1 MSKLIKGL
9 FILLLVIFLFNKNI
23 LSFLFVKK
31 FESWVER
38 QVKIEKIY
46 FDYSGLVIVERL
58 KVLNSNQNYYDNLLK
73 VEKIVFNIDLK
84 SIFSDLIIVKS
95 LNIKNPVFFLD
106 INYNEIVK
114 ENQKNV
120 INDNIGL
127 AKKLNE
133 KLPDK
138 VWPKKKKD
146 VNFLI
151 QESSLTSP
159 KVNIKISSIS
169 KPITFSLSDMKFTEF
184 GNDEDYR
191 HYKDILKSILFDL
204 YARVSD
210 RRYKKI
216 LKQIYNF

>member
-73 VEKIVFNIDLK
+73 AEKIVFNIDLK

-95 LNIKNPVFFLD
+95 LNIKNPEFFLD
-106 INYNEIVK
+106 INYNKSLK

-159 KVNIKISSIS
+159 KANIKISSIS

-184 GNDEDYR
+184 GNDERYR
-191 HYKDILKSILFDL
+191 HYKDVLKSILFDL

>member
-1 MSKLIKGL
+1 MSKLIK
-9 FILLLVIFLFNKNI
+9 ILLVFLLVILLFNKNI

-38 QVKIEKIY
+38 QVKIEEIY
-46 FDYSGLVIVERL
+46 FDYSGLVIVEKL
-58 KVLNSNQNYYDNLLK
+58 KILNSNRNYYDNLVK
-73 VEKIVFNIDLK
+73 VEKIIINIDLK

-95 LNIKNPVFFLD
+95 LKIKNPEFFLD

-114 ENQKNV
+114 ENQKNI

-151 QESSLTSP
+151 QESSLISP
-159 KVNIKISSIS
+159 KANIKISSIS
-169 KPITFSLSDMKFTEF
+169 KPITFGLSDMKFTEF
-184 GNDEDYR
+184 GNDEHYR
-191 HYKDILKSILFDL
+191 HYKDVLKSILFDL
-204 YARVSD
+204 YARVID

-216 LKQIYNF
+216 LEQIYNF

>member
-9 FILLLVIFLFNKNI
+9 FIILLVIFLFNKNI

-46 FDYSGLVIVERL
+46 FDYSGLVIVEKL
-58 KVLNSNQNYYDNLLK
+58 KILNSSQKYYDNLLK
-73 VEKIVFNIDLK
+73 AEKIVFNIDIK
-84 SIFSDLIIVKS
+84 SIFSDLIIVNS
-95 LNIKNPVFFLD
+95 LNIKNPEFFLD
-106 INYNEIVK
+106 INYNEIEK

-146 VNFLI
+146 INFLI
-151 QESSLTSP
+151 RESSLTSP
-159 KVNIKISSIS
+159 KANIKISSIS

-184 GNDEDYR
+184 GNDEHYR
-191 HYKDILKSILFDL
+191 HYKDVLKSILFDL

-210 RRYKKI
+210 RGYKKI

>member
-9 FILLLVIFLFNKNI
+9 FIILLVIFLFNKNI

-46 FDYSGLVIVERL
+46 FDYSGLVIVEKL

-73 VEKIVFNIDLK
+73 AEKIVFNIDVK

-151 QESSLTSP
+151 KESSLTSP
-159 KVNIKISSIS
+159 KANIKISSIS

-210 RRYKKI
+210 RKYKKI

>member
-46 FDYSGLVIVERL
+46 FDYSGLVIVEKL
-58 KVLNSNQNYYDNLLK
+58 KILNSSQNYYDNLLK
-73 VEKIVFNIDLK
+73 AEKIVFIIDIK

-95 LNIKNPVFFLD
+95 LNIKNPEFFLD

-151 QESSLTSP
+151 RESSLTSP
-159 KVNIKISSIS
+159 KANIKISSIS

-184 GNDEDYR
+184 GNDERYR
-191 HYKDILKSILFDL
+191 HYKDVLKSILFDL

-210 RRYKKI
+210 RGYKKI

>member
-46 FDYSGLVIVERL
+46 FDYSGLVIVEKL

-73 VEKIVFNIDLK
+73 AEKIVFNIDLK
-84 SIFSDLIIVKS
+84 SIFSNLIIVKS
-95 LNIKNPVFFLD
+95 LNIKNPEFFLD
-106 INYNEIVK
+106 INYNKSLK

-138 VWPKKKKD
+138 IWPKKKKD
-146 VNFLI
+146 VNFII
-151 QESSLTSP
+151 QESSLSSP
-159 KVNIKISSIS
+159 KANIKISSIS

-184 GNDEDYR
+184 GNDERYR
-191 HYKDILKSILFDL
+191 HYKDVLKSILFDL

>member
-9 FILLLVIFLFNKNI
+9 LILLLVIFLFNKNI

-46 FDYSGLVIVERL
+46 FDYSGLVIIEKL

-73 VEKIVFNIDLK
+73 AEKIVFNIDVK

-151 QESSLTSP
+151 KESSLTSP
-159 KVNIKISSIS
+159 KANIKISSIS

-210 RRYKKI
+210 RKYKKI

>member
-9 FILLLVIFLFNKNI
+9 LILLLVIFLFNKNI

-46 FDYSGLVIVERL
+46 FDYSGLVIVEKL

-73 VEKIVFNIDLK
+73 AEKIVFNIDVK

-151 QESSLTSP
+151 KESSLTSP
-159 KVNIKISSIS
+159 KANIKISSIS

-210 RRYKKI
+210 RKYKKI

>member
-9 FILLLVIFLFNKNI
+9 LILLLVIFLFNKNI

-46 FDYSGLVIVERL
+46 FDYSGLVIVEKL

-73 VEKIVFNIDLK
+73 AEKIVFNIDVK

-95 LNIKNPVFFLD
+95 LNIKNPEFFLD

-151 QESSLTSP
+151 KESSLTSP
-159 KVNIKISSIS
+159 KANIKISSIS

-210 RRYKKI
+210 RKYKKI

>member
-73 VEKIVFNIDLK
+73 AEKIVFNIDLK
-84 SIFSDLIIVKS
+84 SIFSNLIIVKS
-95 LNIKNPVFFLD
+95 LNIKNPEFFLD
-106 INYNEIVK
+106 INYNKSLK

-138 VWPKKKKD
+138 IWPKKKKD
-146 VNFLI
+146 VNFII
-151 QESSLTSP
+151 QESSLSSP
-159 KVNIKISSIS
+159 KANIKISSIS

>member
-9 FILLLVIFLFNKNI
+9 LILLLVIFLFNKNI

-159 KVNIKISSIS
+159 KANIKISSIS
-169 KPITFSLSDMKFTEF
+169 KPIAFSLSDMKFTEF
-184 GNDEDYR
+184 GNDERYR
-191 HYKDILKSILFDL
+191 HYKDVLKSILFDL

>member
-9 FILLLVIFLFNKNI
+9 LILLLVIFLFNKNI

-46 FDYSGLVIVERL
+46 FDYSGLVIVEKL

-73 VEKIVFNIDLK
+73 AEKIVFNIDLK

-106 INYNEIVK
+106 INYNEILK

-151 QESSLTSP
+151 KESSLTSP
-159 KVNIKISSIS
+159 KANIKISSIS

-210 RRYKKI
+210 RKYKKI

>member
-9 FILLLVIFLFNKNI
+9 FLLLLVIFLFNKNI

-46 FDYSGLVIVERL
+46 FDYSGLVIIEKL

-73 VEKIVFNIDLK
+73 AEKIVFNIDVK

-95 LNIKNPVFFLD
+95 LNIKNPEFFLD
-106 INYNEIVK
+106 INYNKTLK

-151 QESSLTSP
+151 KESSLTSP
-159 KVNIKISSIS
+159 KANIKISSIS

-210 RRYKKI
+210 RKYKKI

>member
-73 VEKIVFNIDLK
+73 AEKIIFNIDLK

-159 KVNIKISSIS
+159 KANIKISSIS

>member
-9 FILLLVIFLFNKNI
+9 LILLLVIFLFNKNI

-46 FDYSGLVIVERL
+46 FDYSGLVIIEKL

-73 VEKIVFNIDLK
+73 AEKIVFNIDVK

-95 LNIKNPVFFLD
+95 LNIKNPEFFLD
-106 INYNEIVK
+106 INYNKTLK

-151 QESSLTSP
+151 KESSLTSP
-159 KVNIKISSIS
+159 KANIKISSIS

-210 RRYKKI
+210 RKYKKI

>member
-46 FDYSGLVIVERL
+46 FDYSGLVIVEKL

-73 VEKIVFNIDLK
+73 AEKIVFNIDLK
-84 SIFSDLIIVKS
+84 SIFSNLIIVKS
-95 LNIKNPVFFLD
+95 LNIKNPEFFLD
-106 INYNEIVK
+106 INYNEIEK

-151 QESSLTSP
+151 RESSLTSP
-159 KVNIKISSIS
+159 KANIKISSIS

-184 GNDEDYR
+184 GNDERYR
-191 HYKDILKSILFDL
+191 HYKDVLKSILFDL

-216 LKQIYNF
+216 LKQIYSF

>member
-46 FDYSGLVIVERL
+46 FDYSGLVIVEKL

-73 VEKIVFNIDLK
+73 AEKIVFNIDLK
-84 SIFSDLIIVKS
+84 SIFSNLIIVKS
-95 LNIKNPVFFLD
+95 LNIKNPEFFLD
-106 INYNEIVK
+106 INYNKSLK

-138 VWPKKKKD
+138 IWPKKKKD
-146 VNFLI
+146 VNFII
-151 QESSLTSP
+151 QESSLSSP
-159 KVNIKISSIS
+159 KANIKISSIS

-184 GNDEDYR
+184 GNDERYR
-191 HYKDILKSILFDL
+191 HYKDVLKSILFDL

-216 LKQIYNF
+216 LKQIYSF

>member
-9 FILLLVIFLFNKNI
+9 LILLLVIFLFNKNI

-46 FDYSGLVIVERL
+46 FDYSGLVIVEKL
-58 KVLNSNQNYYDNLLK
+58 KILNSSQKYYDNLLK
-73 VEKIVFNIDLK
+73 AEKIVFNIDVK

-151 QESSLTSP
+151 KESSLTSP
-159 KVNIKISSIS
+159 KANIKISSIS

-184 GNDEDYR
+184 GNDERYR
-191 HYKDILKSILFDL
+191 HYKDVLKSILFDL
-204 YARVSD
+204 YARTD
-210 RRYKKI
+210 EIEIKQLLKEIYK
-216 LKQIYNF
+216 L

>member
-46 FDYSGLVIVERL
+46 FDYSGLVIVEKL

-73 VEKIVFNIDLK
+73 AEKIVFNIDLK
-84 SIFSDLIIVKS
+84 SIFSNLIIVKS
-95 LNIKNPVFFLD
+95 LNIKNPEFFLD
-106 INYNEIVK
+106 INYNKSLK

-138 VWPKKKKD
+138 IWPKKKKD
-146 VNFLI
+146 VNFII
-151 QESSLTSP
+151 QESSLSSP
-159 KVNIKISSIS
+159 KANIKISSIS

>member
-9 FILLLVIFLFNKNI
+9 LILLLVIFLFNKNI

-46 FDYSGLVIVERL
+46 FDYSGLVIVEKL

-73 VEKIVFNIDLK
+73 AEKIVFNIDVK

-151 QESSLTSP
+151 KESSLTSP
-159 KVNIKISSIS
+159 KANIKISSIS

-184 GNDEDYR
+184 GNDERYR
-191 HYKDILKSILFDL
+191 HYKDVLKSILFDL

-210 RRYKKI
+210 RKYKKI

>member
-9 FILLLVIFLFNKNI
+9 FILLLVIFLFHKNI

-46 FDYSGLVIVERL
+46 FDYSGLVIVEKL

-95 LNIKNPVFFLD
+95 LNIKNPEFFLD
-106 INYNEIVK
+106 INYNKILK

-146 VNFLI
+146 VNFII

-159 KVNIKISSIS
+159 KANIKISSIS

-184 GNDEDYR
+184 GNDERYR
-191 HYKDILKSILFDL
+191 HYKDVLKSILFDL

>member
-9 FILLLVIFLFNKNI
+9 LILLLVIFLFNKNI

-46 FDYSGLVIVERL
+46 FDYSGLVIVEKL

-73 VEKIVFNIDLK
+73 AEKIVFNIDLK

-151 QESSLTSP
+151 KESSLTSP
-159 KVNIKISSIS
+159 KANIKISSIS
-169 KPITFSLSDMKFTEF
+169 KHITFSLSDMKFTEF

-210 RRYKKI
+210 RKYKKI

>member
-46 FDYSGLVIVERL
+46 FDYSGLVIVEKL

-73 VEKIVFNIDLK
+73 AEKIVFNIDLK
-84 SIFSDLIIVKS
+84 SIFSNLIIVKS
-95 LNIKNPVFFLD
+95 LNIKNPEFFLD
-106 INYNEIVK
+106 INYNKSLK

-151 QESSLTSP
+151 RESSLTSP
-159 KVNIKISSIS
+159 KANIKISSIS

-184 GNDEDYR
+184 GNDERYR
-191 HYKDILKSILFDL
+191 HYKDVLKSILFDL

-216 LKQIYNF
+216 LKQIYSF

>member
-9 FILLLVIFLFNKNI
+9 FILLLVIFLFHKNI

-46 FDYSGLVIVERL
+46 FDYSGLVIVEKL

-95 LNIKNPVFFLD
+95 LNIKNPVFFQD

-114 ENQKNV
+114 ENQKNF

-146 VNFLI
+146 VNFII
-151 QESSLTSP
+151 QESSLASP
-159 KVNIKISSIS
+159 KANIKISSIS

-184 GNDEDYR
+184 GNDERYR
-191 HYKDILKSILFDL
+191 HYKDVLKSILFDL